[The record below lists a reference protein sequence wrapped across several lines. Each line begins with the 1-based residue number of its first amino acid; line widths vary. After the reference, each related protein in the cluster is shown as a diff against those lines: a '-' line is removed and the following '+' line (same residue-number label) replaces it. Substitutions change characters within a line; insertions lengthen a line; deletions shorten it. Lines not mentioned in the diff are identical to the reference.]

1 MSISSN
7 AEQLV
12 YHALKFKIVD
22 AVVKYS
28 KANPDSLK
36 SLAAEINK
44 VKNYEDTFYFGLHL
58 DNEEIQDSP
67 GFPQLPDEI
76 AKIITCCYRELSSSL
91 AYNAVDGASKTI
103 KGLLLLDFML

>member
-36 SLAAEINK
+36 SLATEINK
-44 VKNYEDTFYFGLHL
+44 VKNYEDTFYFGFHL
-58 DNEEIQDSP
+58 DNKELQDSP
-67 GFPQLPDEI
+67 EFPQLPDEI
-76 AKIITCCYRELSSSL
+76 AEIITCCFHELSSSL
-91 AYNAVDGASKTI
+91 AYNAIDGASKTI